1 MEKFKNCLNRTD
13 LPPSCLAVNTSFSM
27 GKLCLSVVTFRQ
39 TEFEEAPVI
48 PLVYMIHE
56 EKTEAAYAFLFLRLN
71 QLAPELLAQS
81 ASNQPVIFTNGEE
94 EVVNALKRTLP
105 NLPRFRCWIQAYRD
119 MKYYL
124 RNLGVTQREKLRVYK
139 EEFVQLLTK
148 ESQTEYTYALVDM
161 VLKWDKVKYNF
172 LNIFFEYCK
181 FIFIACFFLFFYS
194 GFPFISGLKLILI

>member
-1 MEKFKNCLNRTD
+1 
-13 LPPSCLAVNTSFSM
+13 M

-48 PLVYMIHE
+48 PLLYMIHE

-105 NLPRFRCWIQAYRD
+105 NLPRFRCWIQAFRD
-119 MKYYL
+119 MKYHL

-139 EEFVQLLTK
+139 EEFVQLLSK

-161 VLKWDKVKYNF
+161 VLKWDKVKHNF
-172 LNIFFEYCK
+172 PLNFFNEYCD
-181 FIFIACFFLFFYS
+181 
-194 GFPFISGLKLILI
+194 